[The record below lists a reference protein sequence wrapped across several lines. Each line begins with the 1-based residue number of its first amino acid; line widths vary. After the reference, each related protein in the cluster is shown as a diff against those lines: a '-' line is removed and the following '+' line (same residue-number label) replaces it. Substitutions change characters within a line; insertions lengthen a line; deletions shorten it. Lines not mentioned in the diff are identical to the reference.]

1 MIKKI
6 KGEIWKPLKFKGW
19 QSMRN
24 KYALSS
30 YGRAASFREDIYEDG
45 KVLEGSLTSGYKTL
59 NLRIGDNSNT
69 IYLHREI
76 AKLFNPK
83 NSSKQKF
90 VIHIN
95 HNKTDNK
102 SSNLKWSSQ
111 KEMLDH
117 QQKSPQKLA
126 YKKVQ
131 AARTKGLKLNPA
143 QVKAIKTLLA
153 NPKRKLTH
161 RQIADKYNISPMTV
175 YRIKSG
181 ENWSLVNV

>member
-6 KGEIWKPLKFKGW
+6 NGEIWKPLKFKGW

-30 YGRAASFREDIYEDG
+30 LGRAASYKDDIEEG
-45 KVLEGSLTSGYKTL
+45 KLLEGSLTSGYRTL
-59 NLRIGDNSNT
+59 NLHIDGNNGT

-76 AKLFNPK
+76 AKLFNKK
-83 NSSKQKF
+83 NSPKQKF
-90 VIHIN
+90 VIHLN
-95 HNKTDNK
+95 YNKTDNNTK
-102 SSNLKWSSQ
+102 NLKWASQ
-111 KEMLDH
+111 KEAMEH
-117 QQKSPQKLA
+117 QQNSPHKAA

-131 AARTKGLKLNPA
+131 TGRSKGLKLNA
-143 QVKAIKTLLA
+143 NQVKAIKTILA

-161 RQIADKYNISPMTV
+161 QQIAQKYKITPMTI

-181 ENWSLVNV
+181 ENWGSI